1 MCWQAHRGYPFCSRQ
16 SEADDPGPTDDN
28 PALLYGQK
36 HVLSTWKQPEIK
48 KKNLGKKRIFSR
60 QHTIRGIVNS
70 RFCTCRISGT
80 TKAMTFK
87 LCSIKDY
94 HTTTP
99 QKKFHGSSPFRSP
112 VIKLDTLQ
120 KNTKITE
127 KWGDPP
133 ARPPARDVFCH
144 VIIAA
149 PGQDTEFHASLSE
162 RFYGGGCNRIV

>member
-16 SEADDPGPTDDN
+16 SEADDPNRRQSGTT
-28 PALLYGQK
+28 LR
-36 HVLSTWKQPEIK
+36 PETCPKYIKTTRNQK
-48 KKNLGKKRIFSR
+48 KKLGKKRIFSR

-70 RFCTCRISGT
+70 RFCTFRISGT

-99 QKKFHGSSPFRSP
+99 QKKVHGSSPFRSP

-133 ARPPARDVFCH
+133 ARDVFCH

-149 PGQDTEFHASLSE
+149 PGLI
-162 RFYGGGCNRIV
+162 RKVLRWRM

>member
-1 MCWQAHRGYPFCSRQ
+1 MTLNDWAGGLSIHQLVSGFVYSDTYCISVCWQAHRGYPFCSRQ
-16 SEADDPGPTDDN
+16 SEADDPNQRQSGTT
-28 PALLYGQK
+28 L
-36 HVLSTWKQPEIK
+36 QPESCPKNIK
-48 KKNLGKKRIFSR
+48 TTRNQKNNSGKNRVFSR

-80 TKAMTFK
+80 TKATTFK

-99 QKKFHGSSPFRSP
+99 QKRFHGSSPFRSP

-127 KWGDPP
+127 K
-133 ARPPARDVFCH
+133 
-144 VIIAA
+144 
-149 PGQDTEFHASLSE
+149 
-162 RFYGGGCNRIV
+162 